1 MIYIELND
9 LSAIGDALESGV
21 RVEAQVKT
29 GYWIDVTESRTIN
42 LDFIAYRINTES
54 RYDELKKIRMK
65 ANIELNHTNGRLIE
79 LYEESV
85 EAVRD
90 GDNDKAVIIN
100 DDIEWVQQMVE
111 DQTKNVVAINAEL
124 NSLPAQQS
132 WS

>member
-1 MIYIELND
+1 MSYIELND